1 MRGKK
6 IDHET
11 EGLILGFLRQKF
23 SERLI
28 INKLKK
34 LKISVSK
41 GVIYGIKQKIFSNEK
56 TKEKKLIKIRKVREN
71 ECLLGRTWKN

>member
-6 IDHET
+6 IDQKT

-41 GVIYGIKQKIFSNEK
+41 GVILS
-56 TKEKKLIKIRKVREN
+56 LIHI
-71 ECLLGRTWKN
+71 

>member
-6 IDHET
+6 IDQET

-28 INKLKK
+28 NNELKK

-41 GVIYGIKQKIFSNEK
+41 GVIFRIKQKIF
-56 TKEKKLIKIRKVREN
+56 
-71 ECLLGRTWKN
+71 